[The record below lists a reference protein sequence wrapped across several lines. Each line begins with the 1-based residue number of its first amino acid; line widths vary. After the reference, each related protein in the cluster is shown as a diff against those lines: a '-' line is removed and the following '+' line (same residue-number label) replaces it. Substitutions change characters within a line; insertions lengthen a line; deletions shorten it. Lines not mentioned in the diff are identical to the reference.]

1 MNIDE
6 LKNDW
11 KNLQPENSIVKELS
25 MLKKTKGNSQL
36 NAIRL
41 RLAIE
46 IVSYVLF
53 LAVYYTMFDGDKKP
67 LYANLLLVG
76 SFLMVII
83 HSLTGYLAAKNIV
96 SGGNIL
102 QSMVNYH
109 KKLKGYAIV
118 SLLTRTVSLICLLVF
133 FVSSIELDTGKK
145 WMLVGLVLIVVIQ
158 AYVNYKIWSVRIKRI
173 GECIENWQS

>member
-11 KNLQPENSIVKELS
+11 KNLKPENTGLKEQP
-25 MLKKTKGNSQL
+25 MIKRGNNQL
-36 NAIRL
+36 NAIRV

-46 IVSYVLF
+46 MVSYLLF

-67 LYANLLLVG
+67 LYANFLLVA

-96 SGGNIL
+96 SGEDIL
-102 QSMVNYH
+102 QSMTKYH
-109 KKLKGYAIV
+109 KKLKGYAVI
-118 SLLTRTVSLICLLVF
+118 SLLTRTVSLICLLIF
-133 FVSSIELDTGKK
+133 FVSSVELDTEKN
-145 WMLVGLVLIVVIQ
+145 WMLFGLVLLVAIQ
-158 AYVNYKIWSVRIKRI
+158 AYINYKIWSGRIKRI
-173 GECIENWQS
+173 GDCLENWQSLM

>member
-11 KNLQPENSIVKELS
+11 KKIKPENTSLKEQLRI
-25 MLKKTKGNSQL
+25 KKGTNQL

-46 IVSYVLF
+46 MLSYLVF

-67 LYANLLLVG
+67 LYANWLLVG

-96 SGGNIL
+96 SGENIL
-102 QSMVNYH
+102 QSMTTYH
-109 KKLKGYAIV
+109 KKLKGYARV
-118 SLLTRTVSLICLLVF
+118 SLLTRTVSLVCLLIF
-133 FVSSIELDTGKK
+133 FVSSIEFNTKKK
-145 WMLVGLVLIVVIQ
+145 WMLLGLVLLVAIQ
-158 AYVNYKIWSVRIKRI
+158 AYMNYKIWSARRKRI
-173 GECIENWQS
+173 GDCIENWQS

>member
-11 KNLQPENSIVKELS
+11 RNLKPDNIGMKEHP
-25 MLKKTKGNSQL
+25 MIKQGNNQL

-46 IVSYVLF
+46 IVSYILF

-67 LYANLLLVG
+67 LYANFLLVG
-76 SFLMVII
+76 SFLMVIL

-96 SGGNIL
+96 SGEDIL
-102 QSMVNYH
+102 QSMAKYH

-118 SLLTRTVSLICLLVF
+118 SLLTRTVSLICLLIY
-133 FVSSIELDTGKK
+133 FVSSVELDTGKN
-145 WMLVGLVLIVVIQ
+145 WMLFGLALLVAIQ
-158 AYVNYKIWSVRIKRI
+158 AYINYKIWSARIKRI
-173 GECIENWQS
+173 GDCIENWQS